1 MITSPDGFMWVL
13 GVGRVDCRP
22 SRLPPVHRPDPF
34 PTYVDDP
41 VAERARIAERVAERM
56 RVEPPWPGYPVWPA
70 PEVPMRVVEAGSVP
84 NAPRGLLSK
93 LRAHGWRVV
102 VTYARGRTFN
112 AQRRPGKLTDSWA
125 VRAAVGPRRAVGV
138 WTGPPGGKLT
148 AGGVLVFGDR
158 PARWIGVQEF
168 ERGL

>member
-1 MITSPDGFMWVL
+1 MWVPGF
-13 GVGRVDCRP
+13 GVVDCRP
-22 SRLPPVHRPDPF
+22 SRLPPVRRPDPF

-41 VAERARIAERVAERM
+41 EGERARIAERVAERM

-70 PEVPMRVVEAGSVP
+70 PEVPMRVVEAGSTP
-84 NAPRGLLSK
+84 SAPRGLLSK
-93 LRAHGWRVV
+93 LRSAEWRVV
-102 VTYARGRTFN
+102 VTYARGRSFN
-112 AQRRPGKLTDSWA
+112 AQRRPGRVTDSWA
-125 VRAAVGPRRAVGV
+125 VRAALGARRAVGV

-148 AGGVLVFGDR
+148 SGGVLVFGDV